1 MNLLSKI
8 LPWKTNGIIILIT
21 LLALVVLNFYGIY
34 TNKFYFFK
42 PDNYIFPLLSIVHY
56 VYLYVVW
63 FKITEHEPPDPKMR
77 NLEYAMYAVVVV
89 YLYKIY
95 ESILVLTSFSEY
107 AEHVIP
113 ASFVP
118 VAIST
123 IALYSLL
130 ALLTLF
136 SFWQRK
142 RYVGAYNFEDYNNNL
157 NIWQ

>member
-8 LPWKTNGIIILIT
+8 LTWKLNGIVILIT

-34 TNKFYFFK
+34 TNRFYFFK
-42 PDNYIFPLLSIVHY
+42 PDNYIFPILSLIHF

-63 FKITEHEPPDPKMR
+63 FKITEQELPDPKMR
-77 NLEYAMYAVVVV
+77 NLEYGLYAVTVV

-95 ESILVLTSFSEY
+95 DSVQVYASFSEY
-107 AEHVIP
+107 EQHVIP
-113 ASFVP
+113 PSFEP
-118 VAIST
+118 IAIVT
-123 IALYSLL
+123 IVLYSLL
-130 ALLTLF
+130 AVLTIF

-142 RYVGAYNFEDYNNNL
+142 QYVGVYNFEDYNNNL